1 MCCGQK
7 RTELQ
12 NKQVQKT
19 GRSVPQYVS
28 GNSPPPMRTP
38 SPLPPA
44 DNQIRTSQPPAAAP
58 VSMARSF
65 VRVRF
70 LESSPIQ
77 VRGLVSGLTYEFSGS
92 QPVQQVDHRDAPSLL
107 KTRFF
112 RGA

>member
-7 RTELQ
+7 RTELR
-12 NKQVQKT
+12 NKQAQRA
-19 GRSVPQYVS
+19 GRAVPQYVS
-28 GNSPPPMRTP
+28 GNSPPPMHTP

-44 DNQIRTSQPPAAAP
+44 ENQIRNTQPEVAAP
-58 VSMARSF
+58 VAVARSF

-70 LESSPIQ
+70 LENSPIR
-77 VRGLVSGLTYEFSGS
+77 VRGPVSGLTYEFSGS
-92 QPVQQVDHRDAPSLL
+92 HPVQQVDHRDAPSLL